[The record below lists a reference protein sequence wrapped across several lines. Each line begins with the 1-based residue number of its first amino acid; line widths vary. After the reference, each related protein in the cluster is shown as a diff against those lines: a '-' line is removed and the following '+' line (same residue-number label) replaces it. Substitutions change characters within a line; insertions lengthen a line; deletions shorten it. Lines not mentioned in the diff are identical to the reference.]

1 MKETLQKHYHT
12 IRHYVIKHNEQ
23 VIGISIV
30 SGLILL
36 IVVIAIVV
44 QMSGPRVVYQPQEA
58 CTLFTPAEA
67 QQLLGENIIGSDP
80 QDPEI
85 IDNVATSRCSYTD
98 ENPDAAQM
106 LVAAV
111 AVRSAIN
118 DDGLMRNKD
127 EFAAAKANNNADIVT
142 GIGDSAFFNKTNGQL
157 HVLDD
162 KSWIIL
168 SYGIGSDQQSNTPE
182 KVSELAKLVVDEK

>member
-1 MKETLQKHYHT
+1 MKETLQKHYRS
-12 IRHYVIKHNEQ
+12 IRQYVIKHNEQ

-36 IVVIAIVV
+36 IIVIAIVV
-44 QMSGPRVVYQPQEA
+44 QMSGPRIVYQPQEA
-58 CTLFTPAEA
+58 CKLFTPAEA
-67 QQLLGENIIGSDP
+67 QQLLGENIIGSNP

-98 ENPDAAQM
+98 ENPDATQM

-118 DDGLMRNKD
+118 DDGLIRNKD
-127 EFAAAKANNNADIVT
+127 EFAAAKANNDADIVT

-182 KVSELAKLVVDEK
+182 KVSELAKLVVDKK